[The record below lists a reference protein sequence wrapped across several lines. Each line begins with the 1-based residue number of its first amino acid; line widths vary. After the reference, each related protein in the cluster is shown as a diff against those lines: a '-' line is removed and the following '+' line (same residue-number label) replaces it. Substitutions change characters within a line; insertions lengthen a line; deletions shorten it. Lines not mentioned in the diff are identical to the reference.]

1 MKKNNENQQHEK
13 QDEKYIKRCL
23 QLAKNGIGTTR
34 PNPSVGAVIVYQ
46 NKIIGEGF
54 TSPYGG
60 NHAEVNAI
68 NSVKE
73 KDKTLLKDATI
84 YVTLEPCSHF
94 GKTPPCADLIVENQ
108 LSKVVIGCLD
118 TNSLVAGKGIER
130 LKNAGIKV
138 TVGVLENQ
146 CKKHHK
152 RFFTVQNKKRP
163 YIILKWA
170 ETTDGFIAPLKRN
183 EQKPVWISNPYS
195 QQIVHKIRSKEHAI
209 LVGTNTVIQDNPSL
223 TVRSWSGNNPVRIIL
238 DKNLRIPL
246 NVTVF
251 DKKVK
256 TIILTEKRTKKQ
268 KEQAEVLSE
277 EKKETI
283 IYEYINF
290 SSKKIA
296 TQICDVLQK
305 HKIQSVII
313 EGGTKTLQTFIDENI
328 WDEAQI
334 FIGEEI
340 SFGKGVKAPKLSAE
354 KIQLTKKEDI
364 KNDVLKIY
372 TNILKK
378 QVKKQGV

>member
-94 GKTPPCADLIVENQ
+94 GKTPPCADLIVKNQ

-170 ETTDGFIAPLKRN
+170 ETANGFIAPLKRN

-246 NVTVF
+246 SVTVF

-372 TNILKK
+372 TNI
-378 QVKKQGV
+378 